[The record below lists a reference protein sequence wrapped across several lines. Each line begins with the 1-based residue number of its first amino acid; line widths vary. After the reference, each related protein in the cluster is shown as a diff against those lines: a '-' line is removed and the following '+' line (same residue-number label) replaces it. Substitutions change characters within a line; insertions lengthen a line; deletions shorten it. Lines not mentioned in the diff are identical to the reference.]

1 MSDVTTRLPYAISK
15 KMASTIDEVLARNG
29 REIHYTIGGIP
40 FRLRISQDT
49 PFSIETA
56 QQQKNQQDTEPEA
69 GEQTLSGWWLRSQAS
84 FHEGA
89 GTVYPENG
97 LGQNLRVTPTF
108 NFLDSLNIDPW
119 TKGEVKLL
127 RRAVEQGSSAN
138 RSVAVIPSDPS
149 TAVVVG
155 QAGAV
160 RKYSSLGGGVADL
173 FVGGGISFNSVLAT
187 DTQWFAAG
195 DDGRVY
201 TGPVGSSTAAP
212 GVWSLTGSDTAKPT
226 RIMWAKHHLFAVNGN
241 KIYDVNYTTP
251 GIIATPTA
259 TAAVYS
265 HPSTSWSY
273 TDIAD
278 AVGGVLF
285 SGYGDGASHLQRI
298 TLDTDGS
305 VPTLS
310 GAETTAIL
318 PSDERALRICSLTG
332 SLVCILTSRGVRIA
346 SADSSGAL
354 TYGPLMLERD
364 TDLPISA
371 KPALAASG
379 RFWWVVFGDAPMVYR
394 IDSSLEVD
402 QGVFAYA
409 TDMNLPTATAFVAL
423 AAAGDRP
430 IAVTSSGSLVYRH
443 ATQLEAE
450 GWMQSGRI
458 RYRTEEPKIFQFVDV
473 SAAPLAG
480 QLTLEGLNE
489 ADTPFSLLRWSKPGL
504 GVLPTAQIP
513 SEIGRMRFMSLK
525 LTFTR
530 ASNSIDGPVVHGWQ
544 VKAQPASKPQR
555 VFTLPLWCYDRE
567 KWSTGAEDPY
577 GYEGWARDRY
587 QALCA
592 AEDAGGVVMLRDYRY
607 PSPVGALC
615 KIDEM
620 KYVQVAPGNPDTEVG
635 GMGGILVVTLRTLQ

>member
-1 MSDVTTRLPYAISK
+1 MSDVTTRLPYPISK
-15 KMASTIDEVLARNG
+15 KLQSAVDEVLARNG
-29 REIHYTIGGIP
+29 REIHYTIAGIP
-40 FRLRISQDT
+40 FRLRIAKDT
-49 PFSIETA
+49 PLSIETA
-56 QQQKNQQDTEPEA
+56 QQQKDQQDTEPEA
-69 GEQTLSGWWLRSQAS
+69 GEQTLTGWWLRSQAS

-89 GTVYPENG
+89 GTLYPENG
-97 LGQNLRVTPTF
+97 IGQNLRVAPSF

-119 TKGEVKLL
+119 TKGELRLL
-127 RRAVEQGSSAN
+127 RRAAESPSSVN
-138 RSVAVIPSDPS
+138 RSVAVVTSDPGV
-149 TAVVVG
+149 AVVVG
-155 QAGAV
+155 QAGGV
-160 RKYSSLGGGVADL
+160 RKYTSLGGGVADL
-173 FVGGGISFNSVLAT
+173 YVGAGVSFNCVLST

-201 TGPVGSSTAAP
+201 TGPVGSGTSTP
-212 GVWSLTGSDTAKPT
+212 GVWSLTGSDNAKPT
-226 RIMWAKHHLFAVNGN
+226 RILWAKHHLFAVNGN
-241 KIYDVNYTTP
+241 KIYNIDYTTP
-251 GIIATPTA
+251 GTTGAPTA
-259 TAAVYS
+259 TASVYN

-278 AVGGVLF
+278 VVGGVLF

-318 PSDERALRICSLTG
+318 PSDERALRISSLAG
-332 SLVCILTSRGVRIA
+332 SLLCILTSRGIRIA
-346 SADSSGAL
+346 TADSSGAL

-364 TDLPISA
+364 TDLPVSA

-379 RFWWVVFGDAPMVYR
+379 RFWWVVFGDSPMVYR
-394 IDSSLEVD
+394 IDSSVEID

-409 TDMNLPTATAFVAL
+409 SDMNMPTATPFVGI

-430 IAVTSSGSLVYRH
+430 VVVTQSGSLVYRH

-450 GWMQSGRI
+450 GWIQSGRI

-473 SAAPLAG
+473 SAAPLSG
-480 QLTLEGLNE
+480 TLTLDALNE
-489 ADTPFSLLRWSKPGL
+489 ADTPFRLIQWNKPGL
-504 GVLPTAQIP
+504 GVLPTAQV
-513 SEIGRMRFMSLK
+513 SSDLGRMRFMSLK

-544 VKAQPASKPQR
+544 MKALPGGKPQR
-555 VFTLPLWCYDRE
+555 VFTLPLFCYDDE
-567 KWSTGAEDPY
+567 KWATGAEDPY
-577 GYEGWARDRY
+577 AYPGYARDRY

-607 PSPVGALC
+607 PSPVGNLC
-615 KIDEM
+615 KIDSM
-620 KYVQVAPGNPDTEVG
+620 KYIQLVPGDPDTESG
-635 GMGGILVVTLRTLQ
+635 GLGGILMVTLRTLQ